1 MQDFLSTVILL
12 FIVIDPVGLAPMI
25 QGMLK
30 KYSPAQQKAIL
41 MRELVFA
48 LSLLL
53 LFFFSGKFLLDLLG
67 LEPSTLNI
75 SGGILLFLVALGMV
89 FPAKDMLSSAGR
101 TTGQDEPFIVP
112 IAMPL
117 MAGPSSL
124 AIIMLHASQ
133 SPDSISQM
141 TYAGAI
147 VTAWFLSGLV
157 LFIAQKFLRL
167 LGEKRDDR
175 PGTDDGHGAHHDFR
189 PDVYEWPRRVRRE
202 IGRRADHALAP
213 ARQPGLSGGLETRY
227 GSPARRGSGSP
238 RPEPVEVSGMLP
250 QEPGGHG
257 ARAVL

>member
-41 MRELVFA
+41 TRELVFA

-53 LFFFSGKFLLDLLG
+53 LFFFSGKFLLNLLG
-67 LEPSTLNI
+67 LEPSTLSI

-89 FPAKDMLSSAGR
+89 FPAKDMLSSSGR
-101 TTGQDEPFIVP
+101 ADGKDEPFIVP

-124 AIIMLHASQ
+124 SIIMLHASQ
-133 SPDSISQM
+133 TPDSISQM

-147 VTAWFLSGLV
+147 VTAWFLSGMV
-157 LFIAQKFLRL
+157 LFSPRSSCVCW
-167 LGEKRDDR
+167 EKRDNR
-175 PGTDDGHGAHHDFR
+175 LGTDDGHGAHHDFR
-189 PDVYEWPRRVRRE
+189 PDVYERPRRLRRQIE
-202 IGRRADHALAP
+202 RRFRPCFGFCTAIWVLRRIGNPSWIFFVPEEWRLAP
-213 ARQPGLSGGLETRY
+213 
-227 GSPARRGSGSP
+227 
-238 RPEPVEVSGMLP
+238 
-250 QEPGGHG
+250 
-257 ARAVL
+257 

>member
-67 LEPSTLNI
+67 LEPST
-75 SGGILLFLVALGMV
+75 LGMV

-167 LGEKRDDR
+167 LGEK
-175 PGTDDGHGAHHDFR
+175 GT
-189 PDVYEWPRRVRRE
+189 
-202 IGRRADHALAP
+202 IALE
-213 ARQPGLSGGLETRY
+213 RMMGMVLIMISVQMFMNGLAGY
-227 GSPARRGSGSP
+227 G
-238 RPEPVEVSGMLP
+238 VK
-250 QEPGGHG
+250 
-257 ARAVL
+257 

>member
-41 MRELVFA
+41 TRELVFA

-53 LFFFSGKFLLDLLG
+53 LSSFREFLLNLLG
-67 LEPSTLNI
+67 LEPSTLSI

-89 FPAKDMLSSAGR
+89 FPAKDMLSSSGR
-101 TTGQDEPFIVP
+101 ADGKDEPFIVP

-124 AIIMLHASQ
+124 SIIMLHASQ
-133 SPDSISQM
+133 TPDSISQM

-147 VTAWFLSGLV
+147 VTAWFLSGMV

-167 LGEKRDDR
+167 LGEK
-175 PGTDDGHGAHHDFR
+175 G
-189 PDVYEWPRRVRRE
+189 
-202 IGRRADHALAP
+202 
-213 ARQPGLSGGLETRY
+213 Q
-227 GSPARRGSGSP
+227 SPWNG
-238 RPEPVEVSGMLP
+238 
-250 QEPGGHG
+250 
-257 ARAVL
+257 

>member
-41 MRELVFA
+41 TRELVFA

-53 LFFFSGKFLLDLLG
+53 LFFFSGKFLLNLLG
-67 LEPSTLNI
+67 LEPSTLSI

-89 FPAKDMLSSAGR
+89 FPAKDMLSSSGR
-101 TTGQDEPFIVP
+101 ANGKDEPFIVP

-124 AIIMLHASQ
+124 SIIMLHASQ
-133 SPDSISQM
+133 TPDSISQM
-141 TYAGAI
+141 TYAGSI
-147 VTAWFLSGLV
+147 VTAWFLSGMV

-167 LGEKRDDR
+167 LGEK
-175 PGTDDGHGAHHDFR
+175 GT
-189 PDVYEWPRRVRRE
+189 
-202 IGRRADHALAP
+202 IALE
-213 ARQPGLSGGLETRY
+213 RMMGMVLIMISVQMFMNGLAGY
-227 GSPARRGSGSP
+227 G
-238 RPEPVEVSGMLP
+238 VK
-250 QEPGGHG
+250 
-257 ARAVL
+257 